1 MQDHTIVKNGL
12 RKTFREFVKDDS
24 PVNLTKRLERMHSK
38 AIREP
43 GTISVFQRII
53 NRTDPC
59 PCGSGKIFKFCCRSK
74 VNKGRF
80 EIQSK
85 VKK

>member
-1 MQDHTIVKNGL
+1 MQDHTVL
-12 RKTFREFVKDDS
+12 RNNELLTLREFVQDGS
-24 PVNLTKRLERMHSK
+24 PAELTERLGRMHRK

-80 EIQSK
+80 EIQSRA
-85 VKK
+85 KK